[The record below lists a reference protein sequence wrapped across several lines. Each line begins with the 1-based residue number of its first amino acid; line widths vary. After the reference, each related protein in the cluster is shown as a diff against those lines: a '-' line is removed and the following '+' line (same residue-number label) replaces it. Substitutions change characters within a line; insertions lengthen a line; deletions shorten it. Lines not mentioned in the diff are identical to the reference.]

1 MIWNITFWKKKLF
14 TGNKKKLVF
23 NISLSLYS
31 FRLKKYW
38 VLMQIRKLE
47 LKGAL
52 FFTDNVYAAYATR
65 IFAEKLKKIKTM
77 KNWLTVFFL
86 LIFLKTS

>member
-1 MIWNITFWKKKLF
+1 
-14 TGNKKKLVF
+14 
-23 NISLSLYS
+23 
-31 FRLKKYW
+31 
-38 VLMQIRKLE
+38 MQIRKLE

-77 KNWLTVFFL
+77 KN
-86 LIFLKTS
+86 